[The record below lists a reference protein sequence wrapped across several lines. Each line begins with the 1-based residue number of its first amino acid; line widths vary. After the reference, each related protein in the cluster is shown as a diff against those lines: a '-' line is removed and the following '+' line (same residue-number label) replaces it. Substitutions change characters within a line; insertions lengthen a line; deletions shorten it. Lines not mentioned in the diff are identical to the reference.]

1 MLCSQIFL
9 KPPLSGTD
17 KGSTGGLKHD
27 GRKSRESTLSGS
39 RETSLGRGDDRMAAS
54 GTDDSDAS
62 DSDDNEDHPSGNM
75 DEVCLESGILQM
87 GDCLQFLACRSS

>member
-1 MLCSQIFL
+1 
-9 KPPLSGTD
+9 
-17 KGSTGGLKHD
+17 
-27 GRKSRESTLSGS
+27 
-39 RETSLGRGDDRMAAS
+39 MAAS